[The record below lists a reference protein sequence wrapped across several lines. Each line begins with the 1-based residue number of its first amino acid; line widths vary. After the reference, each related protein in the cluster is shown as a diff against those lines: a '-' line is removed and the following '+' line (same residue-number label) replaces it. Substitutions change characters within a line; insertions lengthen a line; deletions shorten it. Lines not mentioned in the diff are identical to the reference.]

1 MTKYQYLFFDL
12 DGTIIDSSI
21 GVCTCFA
28 YALKAYG
35 IEVSDLSEL
44 RPVLG
49 PPLKYAFEN
58 FYGFSEEDS
67 EAAVAKY
74 RERYADV
81 GIYECT
87 VYEGIEKL
95 FNKLNSAG
103 YKLVLATSKPVIYA
117 QKILEHFNLDSYFY
131 NISGADFSR
140 GISDKDEV
148 LGDIISK
155 LKLQDMS
162 KVLMIGD
169 RKYDLIGAEKFGIDA
184 LGVLYGFGDLE
195 ELSSYPNVGIAAT
208 VEDIGE
214 FLI

>member
-12 DGTIIDSSI
+12 DGTIIDSSV
-21 GVCTCFA
+21 GVCTSFA
-28 YALKAYG
+28 YALKVYG

-67 EAAVAKY
+67 DAAVAKY

-81 GIYECT
+81 GVFECT
-87 VYEGIEKL
+87 VYEGIEDLLK
-95 FNKLNSAG
+95 KLNLAG

-117 QKILEHFNLDSYFY
+117 KRILEHFNLQTYFY
-131 NISGADFSR
+131 DISGADFSR
-140 GISDKDEV
+140 GISEKDEV

-155 LKLQDMS
+155 LDIEDLS
-162 KVLMIGD
+162 SVLMIGD
-169 RKYDLIGAEKFGIDA
+169 RKYDLIGANKFGIDA
-184 LGVLYGFGDLE
+184 LGVLYGFGDID
-195 ELSSYPNVGIAAT
+195 ELSAYPNVGIAGT
-208 VEDIGE
+208 VEDVE
-214 FLI
+214 AFLI